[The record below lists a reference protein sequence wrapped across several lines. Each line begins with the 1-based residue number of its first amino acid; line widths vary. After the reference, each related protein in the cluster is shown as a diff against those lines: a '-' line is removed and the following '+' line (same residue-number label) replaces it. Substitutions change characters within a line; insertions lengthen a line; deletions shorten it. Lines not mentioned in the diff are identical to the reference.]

1 MTLVRLIVPGP
12 SARGRGPGV
21 ASSWSVRVSRRSI
34 AIAALVA
41 GAVVLFILTLP
52 ITITPHIK
60 RRLLDAVGER
70 FDSHVAVDELSVTV
84 LPRARIQGRGLVLRQ
99 ANRPTGP
106 PLITIASFSADASL
120 FAFLRDPLRLGEVR
134 LDGLE
139 INVPPGGLDLDKDEA
154 AATAAPAA
162 GAAAPEE
169 KGGES
174 GTSPLIVAR
183 VVSERASLRL
193 LRSTPGKSPRVFEIR
208 HLAMED
214 VGADHPWPFRAEL
227 TNPTPPGE
235 IKTEGTFGPW
245 NTARPQATPLSA
257 SYDFQNADLGV
268 FDGIQ
273 GALASTGTFSG
284 VLERIEVDGEARVP
298 AFALSDVGN
307 IVPFQTTF
315 HSIVDG
321 TSGDTLLQPVD
332 ARLLTSHILAA
343 GGVVERDGEEGRT
356 ITLDVRMDDARVED
370 ILRLAVKGSRP
381 GMTGQLKVATTF
393 VLPPGKRDVIE
404 KLRLEG
410 TFAVETAR
418 FTTAT
423 VQAKVDEFSTKA
435 RGVKDDTPPSVVSNF
450 RGKFAMHDGVIRF
463 SDVAFS
469 MPGARVNV
477 AGAYVMGTEVL
488 DFRGTVRL
496 DARLSAMTTGFKSV
510 LVRVIDGLFRHD
522 DITVI
527 PITIGGTAGQPKVK
541 LDIKRVLT
549 RN

>member
-1 MTLVRLIVPGP
+1 M
-12 SARGRGPGV
+12 
-21 ASSWSVRVSRRSI
+21 RVSRRSL
-34 AIAALVA
+34 AIAAAVA
-41 GAVVLFILTLP
+41 GAIVLFILTLP

-70 FDSHVAVDELSVTV
+70 FDSHVSVDELSVTV
-84 LPRARIQGRGLVLRQ
+84 LPRARVQGRGLVLRRVGHS
-99 ANRPTGP
+99 NGP
-106 PLITIASFSADASL
+106 PLITIATFSADASL
-120 FAFLRDPLRLGEVR
+120 FAFLRDPLRLGDVR

-139 INVPPGGLDLDKDEA
+139 INVPPGGIDLPDKDEPEPTEGPPPA
-154 AATAAPAA
+154 ASPAPAPPPA
-162 GAAAPEE
+162 GAAAAGARPENPTE
-169 KGGES
+169 PGK
-174 GTSPLIVAR
+174 SPLIVAHL
-183 VVSERASLRL
+183 VSERASLRL
-193 LRSTPGKSPRVFEIR
+193 LRREPGKAPRVFEIR
-208 HLAMED
+208 RLSMED
-214 VGADHPWPFRAEL
+214 VGANHPWPFRAEL

-235 IKTEGTFGPW
+235 IRTQGTFGPW
-245 NTARPQATPLSA
+245 NTARPQSTPLSA

-284 VLERIEVDGEARVP
+284 VLERIEVTGEARVP

-307 IVPFQTTF
+307 TVPLETTF

-356 ITLDVRMDDARVED
+356 VTLDVRMDDARVED
-370 ILRLAVKGSRP
+370 ILRLAVKGSTP

-404 KLRLEG
+404 KLQLAG

-418 FTTAT
+418 FTTAK

-435 RGVKDDTPPSVVSNF
+435 RGVKDETPPPVVSNF
-450 RGKFAMHDGVIRF
+450 RGTFAMRDGVIRF
-463 SDVAFS
+463 SNVTFS

-477 AGAYVMGTEVL
+477 AGAYAMASQGL

-510 LVRVIDGLFRHD
+510 LIRLIDGLFRHD
-522 DITVI
+522 DITII
-527 PITIGGTAGQPKVK
+527 PIIISGTAEQPKVK
-541 LDIKRVLT
+541 LDFGRVL
-549 RN
+549 RRSKN

>member
-1 MTLVRLIVPGP
+1 
-12 SARGRGPGV
+12 
-21 ASSWSVRVSRRSI
+21 VSRRSI

-41 GAVVLFILTLP
+41 AAVVLFILTLP

-70 FDSHVAVDELSVTV
+70 FDSHVAVDELTVTA
-84 LPRARIQGRGLVLRQ
+84 LPRVRVHGRGLVLRQ
-99 ANRPTGP
+99 AKRPNGP
-106 PLITIASFSADASL
+106 PLITIATFSADASL

-139 INVPPGGLDLDKDEA
+139 INVPPGGIDLPDKDEA
-154 AATAAPAA
+154 SATEAPAA
-162 GAAAPEE
+162 AASTEANGDEPG
-169 KGGES
+169 K
-174 GTSPLIVAR
+174 SPLIVAR
-183 VVSERASLRL
+183 LVSERASLRL
-193 LRSTPGKSPRVFEIR
+193 LRNAPGKSPRVFEIQ

-214 VGADHPWPFRAEL
+214 VGANHPWPFRAEL

-245 NTARPQATPLSA
+245 DTAHPQATPLSA

-273 GALASTGTFSG
+273 GALGSTGKFSG
-284 VLERIEVDGEARVP
+284 VLERIEVTGEARVP

-307 IVPFQTTF
+307 IVPLQTTF

-332 ARLLTSHILAA
+332 ALLLTSHILAA
-343 GGVVERDGEEGRT
+343 GGVVEREGEEGRT
-356 ITLDVRMDDARVED
+356 VTLDVRMDDARVED
-370 ILRLAVKGSRP
+370 VLRLAVKGSRP
-381 GMTGQLKVATTF
+381 GMTGQLKVATKF

-410 TFAVETAR
+410 TFAVEEAR
-418 FTTAT
+418 FTTQT
-423 VQAKVDEFSTKA
+423 VQSKVDEFSTKA
-435 RGVKDDTPPSVVSNF
+435 RGVPDDSPPPVVSNF
-450 RGKFAMHDGVIRF
+450 KGRFAMRDGVIRF

-477 AGAYVMGTEVL
+477 AGAYVMATEAL

-496 DARLSAMTTGFKSV
+496 DARLSSFTTGFKKV
-510 LVRVIDGLFRHD
+510 LVRLIDGLFRHE

-527 PITIGGTAGQPKVK
+527 PIIIGGTAEQPKVR
-541 LDIKRVLT
+541 LDFGRVLR

>member
-1 MTLVRLIVPGP
+1 M
-12 SARGRGPGV
+12 A
-21 ASSWSVRVSRRSI
+21 A
-34 AIAALVA
+34 AI
-41 GAVVLFILTLP
+41 VLFILTLP

-70 FDSHVAVDELSVTV
+70 FDSHVAVDELTVTV
-84 LPRARIQGRGLVLRQ
+84 LPRARVQGRGLVLRR
-99 ANRPTGP
+99 ADRPNGP
-106 PLITIASFSADASL
+106 PLIAIASFSADASL
-120 FAFLRDPLRLGEVR
+120 FAFMRDPLRLGEVR

-139 INVPPGGLDLDKDEA
+139 INVPPGGIDLPDKDKNEGQATEA
-154 AATAAPAA
+154 AAAASAPAA
-162 GAAAPEE
+162 ASAAGKTGDEPR
-169 KGGES
+169 K
-174 GTSPLIVAR
+174 SPLIVAR
-183 VVSERASLRL
+183 LVSERASLRL
-193 LRSTPGKSPRVFEIR
+193 LRNTPGKSPRVFEIR
-208 HLAMED
+208 HLAMQD
-214 VGADHPWPFRAEL
+214 VGADHPWPFQAEL
-227 TNPTPPGE
+227 TNPTPPGD

-245 NTARPQATPLSA
+245 NTARPEATPLA
-257 SYDFQNADLGV
+257 AAYDFQNADLGV

-284 VLERIEVDGEARVP
+284 VLERIEVTGEARVP

-307 IVPFQTTF
+307 IVPLQTTF

-332 ARLLTSHILAA
+332 ARLLTSRILAA

-356 ITLDVRMDDARVED
+356 VTLDVRMDDARVED
-370 ILRLAVKGSRP
+370 VLRLAVKGSRP

-393 VLPPGKRDVIE
+393 VLPPGKKDVIE

-410 TFAVETAR
+410 TFAVEGAR
-418 FTTAT
+418 FTTQT
-423 VQAKVDEFSTKA
+423 VQSKVDDFSTKA
-435 RGVKDDTPPSVVSNF
+435 RGVRDDTPSPVVSNF
-450 RGKFAMHDGVIRF
+450 KGRFAMRDGVIRF

-477 AGAYVMGTEVL
+477 AGAYVMATEAL

-496 DARLSAMTTGFKSV
+496 DARLSSFTTGFKRV
-510 LVRVIDGLFRHD
+510 LVRLIDGLFRHE

-527 PITIGGTAGQPKVK
+527 PIIIGGTAEQPKVR
-541 LDIKRVLT
+541 LDFGRVLR